1 MATNGRNRRLE
12 PAYKQHAVVDDAC
25 GVILDVEVTTGEIN
39 EGQVILSR
47 LDAVASMTGTIIKT
61 ATADAG
67 YAYAKVFA
75 GMEQRAIE
83 ADIPA
88 KAEPI
93 RSPVPM
99 RRFRYDAKHDTLKC
113 PRGKMLK
120 AGRAVKHGRFFTSR
134 AADCRHCDLA
144 RLCLSNGRVN
154 KAVVL
159 GDDYPALLRARR
171 RRERWSDE
179 DRALYQRH
187 RWCSKGYHGEAKS
200 WHGLSRAIRRGLI
213 NMKIQAYLTAA
224 AVNLKRLASAF
235 CQFCC
240 SCTAKKLPVQPDIP
254 SGKGKFWGSACR
266 WLPYSSADDWF
277 NSPRVHFMRN
287 VLAHA
292 GKSGRRVVSAFIA
305 TAFSH

>member
-1 MATNGRNRRLE
+1 
-12 PAYKQHAVVDDAC
+12 
-25 GVILDVEVTTGEIN
+25 
-39 EGQVILSR
+39 
-47 LDAVASMTGTIIKT
+47 
-61 ATADAG
+61 
-67 YAYAKVFA
+67 
-75 GMEQRAIE
+75 MEQRAIE
-83 ADIPA
+83 AVIPA

-99 RRFRYDAKHDTLKC
+99 CRFRYDAKHDTLKC

-159 GDDYPALLRARR
+159 GDDYPAHLRARR

-187 RWCSKGYHGEAKS
+187 RWRSEGYHGEAKT
-200 WHGLSRAIRRGLI
+200 WHGLSRAIRRSLI

-235 CQFCC
+235 LSILLFVYSQEAT
-240 SCTAKKLPVQPDIP
+240 SSARHPLRQR
-254 SGKGKFWGSACR
+254 KFLESACR
-266 WLPYSSADDWF
+266 WLRIAPPTIGSSTA
-277 NSPRVHFMRN
+277 PP
-287 VLAHA
+287 
-292 GKSGRRVVSAFIA
+292 GSAA
-305 TAFSH
+305 RWR

>member
-12 PAYKQHAVVDDAC
+12 PAYKQHAVVDDAY
-25 GVILDVEVTTGEIN
+25 GVVLDVEVITGEIN
-39 EGQVILSR
+39 EGQIILDR
-47 LDAVASMTGTIIKT
+47 LDTVAAMTGTTIKT

-75 GMEQRAIE
+75 GMEQREIE
-83 ADIPA
+83 AVIPA

-120 AGRAVKHGRFFTSR
+120 AGRAVKHGRFFASR
-134 AADCRHCDLA
+134 AVDCRHCHMS
-144 RLCLSNGRVN
+144 RLCLSKGRVN

-171 RRERWSDE
+171 RRERWSDD

-187 RWCSKGYHGEAKS
+187 RWRSEGYHGEAKT
-200 WHGLSRAIRRGLI
+200 WHGLSRAIRRGLA
-213 NMKIQAYLTAA
+213 NMKIQAYLKAA
-224 AVNLKRLASAF
+224 AGNLKRLGSAF
-235 CQFCC
+235 LSLFRLVFSQEV
-240 SCTAKKLPVQPDIP
+240 TRA
-254 SGKGKFWGSACR
+254 
-266 WLPYSSADDWF
+266 
-277 NSPRVHFMRN
+277 
-287 VLAHA
+287 AHI
-292 GKSGRRVVSAFIA
+292 VSDKQI
-305 TAFSH
+305 TLHLVC